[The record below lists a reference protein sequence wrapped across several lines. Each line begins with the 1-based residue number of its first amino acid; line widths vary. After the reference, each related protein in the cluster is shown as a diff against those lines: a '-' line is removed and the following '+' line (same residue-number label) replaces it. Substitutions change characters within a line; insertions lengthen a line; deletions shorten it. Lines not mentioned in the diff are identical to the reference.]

1 MVIRC
6 GSFKFLV
13 VSFDLTNIMTTL
25 CNLMNDVLCDFLDG
39 FIVVYLD
46 DTVVYGET
54 FTKHVHVTLSN
65 TF

>member
-1 MVIRC
+1 M
-6 GSFKFLV
+6 
-13 VSFDLTNIMTTL
+13 SFDLTNIMTTL
-25 CNLMNDVLCDFLDG
+25 CNLMNDVLYDFLDG

-54 FTKHVHVTLSN
+54 FTKHVHVTPSN